1 MWEALYKTYYPELL
15 RYAAASC
22 HDAEQA
28 EDFVQDVFLKAL
40 QNTDVLASLGPHQR
54 RAWLY
59 RTLKN
64 RMIDHFRRDTLE
76 SDSSEPLL
84 AEEQR
89 NRALRHWKIPFCCSG
104 FPSRTRHCSGCDTWK
119 DIPRRSCQICS
130 ACRSEPSAPS
140 YLAAKRF
147 CGNTW
152 RKKSEIP
159 CSIFVLNF
167 VIYSES
173 TREQGAKKG

>member
-1 MWEALYKTYYPELL
+1 MWEALYKTHYPELL

-84 AEEQR
+84 AEGTEEPGFAALENTLLLQR
-89 NRALRHWKIPFCCSG
+89 LPQPDQTLFRLRYLEGYTAQELSDMFCLPAGTIRSKLSRSKKIL
-104 FPSRTRHCSGCDTWK
+104 R
-119 DIPRRSCQICS
+119 Q
-130 ACRSEPSAPS
+130 
-140 YLAAKRF
+140 YLAEK
-147 CGNTW
+147 
-152 RKKSEIP
+152 I
-159 CSIFVLNF
+159 
-167 VIYSES
+167 
-173 TREQGAKKG
+173 

>member
-84 AEEQR
+84 AEGTEEPGFAALENTLLLQR
-89 NRALRHWKIPFCCSG
+89 LPQPDQTLFRLRYLEGYTAQELSDMFCLPAGTIRSKLSRSKKIL
-104 FPSRTRHCSGCDTWK
+104 R
-119 DIPRRSCQICS
+119 Q
-130 ACRSEPSAPS
+130 
-140 YLAAKRF
+140 YLAEK
-147 CGNTW
+147 
-152 RKKSEIP
+152 I
-159 CSIFVLNF
+159 
-167 VIYSES
+167 
-173 TREQGAKKG
+173 

>member
-84 AEEQR
+84 AEGTEEPGFAALENTRLLQR
-89 NRALRHWKIPFCCSG
+89 LRQPDQTLFRLRYLEGYTAQELSDMFCLPVGTIRSKLSRSKKIL
-104 FPSRTRHCSGCDTWK
+104 R
-119 DIPRRSCQICS
+119 Q
-130 ACRSEPSAPS
+130 
-140 YLAAKRF
+140 YLAEK
-147 CGNTW
+147 
-152 RKKSEIP
+152 I
-159 CSIFVLNF
+159 
-167 VIYSES
+167 
-173 TREQGAKKG
+173 

>member
-84 AEEQR
+84 AEGTEEPGFAALENTLLLQR
-89 NRALRHWKIPFCCSG
+89 LPQPDQPLVRLRYLEGYTAQELSDMFCLPVGTIRSKLSRSKKIL
-104 FPSRTRHCSGCDTWK
+104 R
-119 DIPRRSCQICS
+119 Q
-130 ACRSEPSAPS
+130 
-140 YLAAKRF
+140 YLAEK
-147 CGNTW
+147 
-152 RKKSEIP
+152 I
-159 CSIFVLNF
+159 
-167 VIYSES
+167 
-173 TREQGAKKG
+173 

>member
-40 QNTDVLASLGPHQR
+40 QNADVLASLGPHQR

-84 AEEQR
+84 AEGTEEPGFAALENTLLLQR
-89 NRALRHWKIPFCCSG
+89 LPQPDQTLFRLRYLEGYTAQELADMFCLPAGTIRSKLSRSKKIL
-104 FPSRTRHCSGCDTWK
+104 R
-119 DIPRRSCQICS
+119 Q
-130 ACRSEPSAPS
+130 
-140 YLAAKRF
+140 YLAEK
-147 CGNTW
+147 
-152 RKKSEIP
+152 I
-159 CSIFVLNF
+159 
-167 VIYSES
+167 
-173 TREQGAKKG
+173 

>member
-84 AEEQR
+84 AEGTEEPGFAALENTLLLQR
-89 NRALRHWKIPFCCSG
+89 LPQPDQTLFRLRYLEGYTAQELSDMFCLPVGTIRSKLSRSKKIL
-104 FPSRTRHCSGCDTWK
+104 R
-119 DIPRRSCQICS
+119 Q
-130 ACRSEPSAPS
+130 
-140 YLAAKRF
+140 YLAEK
-147 CGNTW
+147 
-152 RKKSEIP
+152 I
-159 CSIFVLNF
+159 
-167 VIYSES
+167 
-173 TREQGAKKG
+173 